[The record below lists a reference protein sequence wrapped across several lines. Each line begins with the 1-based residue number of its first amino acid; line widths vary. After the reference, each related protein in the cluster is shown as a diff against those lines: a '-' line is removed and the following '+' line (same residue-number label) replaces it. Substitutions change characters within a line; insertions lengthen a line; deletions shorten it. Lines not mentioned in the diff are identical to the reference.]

1 MLTPSES
8 PCMEECP
15 RCDAPLEQLS
25 LGDATTRACNRCG
38 FADVPVDHESEG
50 IRLESWQDAFNRFY
64 DG

>member
-1 MLTPSES
+1 
-8 PCMEECP
+8 MEECP